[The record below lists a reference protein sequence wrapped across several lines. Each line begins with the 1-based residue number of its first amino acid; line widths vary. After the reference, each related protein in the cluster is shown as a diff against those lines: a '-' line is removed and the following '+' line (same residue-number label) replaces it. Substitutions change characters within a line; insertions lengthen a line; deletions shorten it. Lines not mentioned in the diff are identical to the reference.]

1 MSEEIKLNVSLG
13 EALDKLTILDIK
25 LKLIKDEK
33 KLFNIK
39 KEYDIVYDKLQTYVE
54 KYIFYYNILKKVNLY
69 IWEMMEL
76 LRDGN
81 IDDTEYLKLCKE
93 TIIGNDMR
101 FRVKDKIN
109 CISNSLLKEQKG
121 YIVTK
126 VFFDIFNVE
135 IENIIKSLH
144 YYSLIYDEIYIYCL
158 ERDAKILKE
167 IFYNQPVIILTD
179 INEKEKLLEKILFQK
194 KIIVDNDK
202 LIYQKLE
209 LNKEIIDKFI

>member
-1 MSEEIKLNVSLG
+1 MSEEIILNVSLG
-13 EALDKLTILDIK
+13 EALDKLSILDIK

-33 KLFNIK
+33 KIINVK
-39 KEYDIVYDKLQTYVE
+39 KEYEIIYDKLQKYVD
-54 KYIFYYNILKKVNLY
+54 KYTFQYNILKKVNLY
-69 IWEMMEL
+69 IWEMMDL
-76 LRDGN
+76 LRDGDIN
-81 IDDTEYLKLCKE
+81 DTEYLKICKE

-126 VFFDIFNVE
+126 VFFDILDID
-135 IENIIKSLH
+135 IETIIKPLH

-158 ERDAKILKE
+158 EKDAKVLKE
-167 IFYNQPVIILTD
+167 IFYNQPVYIIID
-179 INEKEKLLEKILFQK
+179 KNQKENLLDKVLFQK